1 MSDKKAV
8 KNMVSLI
15 NEKYQFLDCIDKSEL
30 KLHVNYNL
38 NGCEIWL
45 YRVNGGSV
53 CVMFTQY
60 EQIPEK
66 YTLIILKMLFFDI
79 LERQNQK
86 QYSVIR
92 RV

>member
-8 KNMVSLI
+8 KNMVELI
-15 NEKYQFLDCIDKSEL
+15 NEKYLFYDCIDKSEL

-45 YRVNGGSV
+45 YRVNGGAVS
-53 CVMFTQY
+53 VMFTQY
-60 EQIPEK
+60 EQIPVHMV
-66 YTLIILKMLFFDI
+66 LIILKMLFFDI
-79 LERQNQK
+79 LERQDQK
-86 QYSVIR
+86 HYSVIR

>member
-1 MSDKKAV
+1 MANKKAV
-8 KNMVSLI
+8 QNLVSLI
-15 NEKYQFLDCIDKSEL
+15 NEKYQFIDCIDKSEL

-45 YRVNGGSV
+45 YRANGGSV
-53 CVMFTQY
+53 SVMLTQY

-66 YTLIILKMLFFDI
+66 YALLILKMLFFDI
-79 LERQNQK
+79 LERQDQK
-86 QYSVIR
+86 HYSVSK

>member
-1 MSDKKAV
+1 MTNKKAIQ
-8 KNMVSLI
+8 NMVNLI
-15 NEKYQFLDCIDKSEL
+15 NEKYRFLDCIDNEEL
-30 KLHVNYNL
+30 KIHVNYNL

-53 CVMFTQY
+53 SVMLTQY

-66 YTLIILKMLFFDI
+66 YALLILKMLFFDI
-79 LERQNQK
+79 LERQDQK
-86 QYSVIR
+86 HYSVSR